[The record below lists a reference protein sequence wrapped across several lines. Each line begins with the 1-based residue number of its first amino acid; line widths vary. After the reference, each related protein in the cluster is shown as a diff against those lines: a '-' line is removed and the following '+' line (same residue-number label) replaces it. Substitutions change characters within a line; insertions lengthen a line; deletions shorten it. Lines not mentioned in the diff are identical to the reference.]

1 MSLNNIV
8 AKYGLG
14 ESVGIKIK
22 PEPKNRTAIMK
33 DIVAYKESH
42 ISYESARMKD
52 TINSLITFKKGV
64 GESVA
69 LGENKFT
76 DSVAKMWAKF
86 MLWFKNI
93 IAWFRRKKLEGFKKK
108 IDILKKKATEGK
120 FQLARNTTTPIKLFV
135 ITSKDNQDSNSFAVA
150 TDLAN
155 SAYYKKNIKIIET
168 KRKQMAK
175 ISDAVVTKDAS
186 ELQKVFE
193 EYRVGAD
200 DFLDS
205 KMSEVEFKVFPDL
218 NAYKAYLTLI
228 EKALYAYIETQENL
242 NAIYNKLEK
251 IQQKGKE
258 DPQSLMNVLTKII
271 KDEQSSY
278 LGVLVTIYH
287 LMNLF
292 KVDPDLHQKMK
303 KIKPKKQKPTK

>member
-8 AKYGLG
+8 AKYGFG

-22 PEPKNRTAIMK
+22 PEPKNRTTIMQ

-42 ISYESARMKD
+42 ISYESALMKD
-52 TINSLITFKKGV
+52 TINSVISFKKV

-76 DSVAKMWAKF
+76 DGVAKMWAKF

-135 ITSKDNQDSNSFAVA
+135 ITSKDNQDTNSFAVA

-168 KRKQMAK
+168 KRKQMGK
-175 ISDAVVTKDAS
+175 ISDAIVTKDAL

-251 IQQKGKE
+251 IQ
-258 DPQSLMNVLTKII
+258 SLMNVLTKII

-292 KVDPDLHQKMK
+292 KVDPDLNQKMK
-303 KIKPKKQKPTK
+303 KIKPKKQKQPK